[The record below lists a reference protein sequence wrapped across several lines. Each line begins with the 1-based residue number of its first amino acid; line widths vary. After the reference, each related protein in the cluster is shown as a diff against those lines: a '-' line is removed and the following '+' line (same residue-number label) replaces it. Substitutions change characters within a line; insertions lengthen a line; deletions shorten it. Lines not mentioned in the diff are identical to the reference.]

1 MAMLNLRSN
10 TPAVRHLPISM
21 TVLLVVSLVA
31 WLDCGWAHKPA
42 PVGLGQLADREPD
55 QSLNADEEA
64 FIHTPVGFKQ
74 AGKPAVVSK
83 QGAQAAT
90 LRVTIV
96 EVSSG
101 RPTAC
106 RVNVVGSR
114 GNYHEPKPHLLAPW
128 SRQQTAQQETHG
140 PSRYYGWYFYTL
152 GQFEVVVPAGKVRV
166 EVHKGYEFMPL
177 AEEVSMVAGETRN
190 LQMRIKRTV
199 PMQKHGYY
207 SGDIHI
213 HLNRHHDEDLQ
224 RALDLMAAE
233 DIEFGFLLC
242 MNSPE
247 TYSGV
252 MKRQDWR
259 QLQGFGNSSVRTRGR
274 YGIAS
279 GQEYRSTT
287 YGHICLLMH
296 DRMVWEGATVDPGR
310 WPTFAHV
317 GHETRRLGG
326 VSFHAHGGSAAEIY
340 ADYIE
345 QATDGVELL
354 QMAHY
359 RGIGL
364 SGWYRILNCG
374 FRFPGLAGS
383 DFPYSRCLGDCR
395 NYVYAPRRPDFKEWT
410 TAAREGRSFFTTGP
424 LVLLDVDG
432 KRPGDTIDLVTGQSG
447 PLNVSVRIRS
457 EVTPVEHVELIVG
470 GETVRSELV
479 PNKTGR
485 GHWYELK
492 HRLTIDRPTWIA
504 ARAFSVSPTGR
515 PDAEAHT
522 NPVYVYVDGQKP
534 FDQRDRDWLLAKLD
548 GRIALLEKREFA
560 EKPQVI
566 QFFHAARQKLLER

>member
-1 MAMLNLRSN
+1 MLNSLSN
-10 TPAVRHLPISM
+10 TLGARHLPVSV
-21 TVLLVVSLVA
+21 TVLLAVSLVP
-31 WLDCGWAHKPA
+31 WLDCSWAHEPV
-42 PVGLGQLADREPD
+42 PVGRGQLANREPD

-74 AGKPAVVSK
+74 AGKPAIVSK
-83 QGAQAAT
+83 QDAQAAT

-101 RPTAC
+101 KPTAC

-114 GNYHEPKPHLLAPW
+114 GNYYEPEQHLLAPW

-152 GQFEVVVPAGKVRV
+152 GQFEVLVPAGKVRV
-166 EVHKGYEFMPL
+166 EVHKGFEFLPV
-177 AEEVSMVAGETRN
+177 EEEISVVAGETRN
-190 LQMRIKRTV
+190 LQIRLKRTA
-199 PMQKHGYY
+199 PMQEHGYY

-252 MKRQDWR
+252 MKRQDWQ

-274 YGIAS
+274 YGVAS
-279 GQEYRSTT
+279 GQEYRAMT

-296 DRMVWEGATVDPGR
+296 DEMVWNGATVDPNR

-326 VSFHAHGGSAAEIY
+326 VSFHAHGGYSAEIY

-383 DFPYSRCLGDCR
+383 DFPYNRCLGDCR
-395 NYVYAPRRPDFKEWT
+395 NYVYAQRRPDFKGWT

-424 LVLLDVDG
+424 LVLLDVNG
-432 KRPGDTIDLVTGQSG
+432 SRPGDTIDLATGQSG
-447 PLNVSVRIRS
+447 SLNVTVRVRS
-457 EVTPVEHVELIVG
+457 EITPVEHVELIVG
-470 GETVRSELV
+470 GETVRSVVV

-492 HRLTIDRPTWIA
+492 HRLKIDQPTWIA

-522 NPVYVYVDGQKP
+522 NPVYVYVDRKKP
-534 FDQRDRDWLLAKLD
+534 FDQEDRDWLLAKLD
-548 GRIALLEKREFA
+548 GRIALLEQREFT
-560 EKPQVI
+560 EKPQVM
-566 QFFHAARQKLLER
+566 QVFQAARQKLLER